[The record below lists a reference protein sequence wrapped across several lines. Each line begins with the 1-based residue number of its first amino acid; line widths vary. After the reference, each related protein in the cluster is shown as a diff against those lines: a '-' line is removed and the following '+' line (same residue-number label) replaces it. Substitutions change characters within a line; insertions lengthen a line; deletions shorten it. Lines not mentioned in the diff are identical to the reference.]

1 MTGVGDPGPLPV
13 TVPDV
18 PAMMHMTVQEMI
30 DASPLGPI
38 LDTSVA
44 DVLAGHGLP
53 ALPPMP
59 PPGPPLPGLPP
70 LPPIDIT
77 LLIKPLTDLLGGFGT
92 GNLSGADFDPS
103 AIFEGLSKV
112 LQTSM
117 SMGSGAVKALDKL
130 WTGTASTAAVGKSAV
145 ATADTAN
152 VSTQGT
158 GMSIDI
164 QAAAGIVGAGLA
176 AVQAIIAATIAKI
189 AGTVPIIMTPP
200 GQGLAVAFASEGLAE
215 ATTQVAVTRAQLLAP
230 TAKMTANG
238 AQVPVTSAPTTAGAT
253 QSPFAVASA
262 VLDGVSPAVSS
273 ASELPSMIASPVSGM
288 LSAARAD
295 PMPGSTAAGL
305 AGRPGGPGGGGAGG
319 SGGKGR
325 VGGGGGGGVGAVGAA
340 STPLAP
346 RPFMTPSVGMTE
358 PAASGPTTTPRGAV
372 TSTGAMPA
380 SMAPMAGAG
389 AARGAGAGAGTEEHQ
404 VPDYLV
410 TEDNGQRVVGEV
422 PDVVPAVIGQEDDQP
437 AASASPDI
445 ELRLGPPSNPKPDPS
460 DSS

>member
-1 MTGVGDPGPLPV
+1 MPV
-13 TVPDV
+13 TFPDV

-53 ALPPMP
+53 AMPAMP
-59 PPGPPLPGLPP
+59 PPGAPLPGLPP
-70 LPPIDIT
+70 LPPLDIT

-130 WTGTASTAAVGKSAV
+130 WTGSASTAAVGKSAI

-152 VSTQGT
+152 VSTQGA

-164 QAAAGIVGAGLA
+164 QTAAGIVGAGLA

-189 AGTVPIIMTPP
+189 AGTIPIIMTPP

-238 AQVPVTSAPTTAGAT
+238 APVPVTSAPTTAGAA

-295 PMPGSTAAGL
+295 AMPGSTAAGI
-305 AGRPGGPGGGGAGG
+305 AGRSGGPGGGGAGG

-325 VGGGGGGGVGAVGAA
+325 VGGGGGGGGVGGVGAA
-340 STPLAP
+340 SAPLAP
-346 RPFMTPSVGMTE
+346 RPFMSPSVGMTE
-358 PAASGPTTTPRGAV
+358 PAASGPTQAPRGAV

-389 AARGAGAGAGTEEHQ
+389 AARGAGVGSAGEEHQ

-410 TEDNGQRVVGEV
+410 TEDNGQRVVGDV
-422 PDVVPAVIGQEDDQP
+422 PDVVPAVIGHEDEQP
-437 AASASPDI
+437 APPASPDI
-445 ELRLGPPSNPKPDPS
+445 ELRLGPPSSPKPTS
-460 DSS
+460 TDS